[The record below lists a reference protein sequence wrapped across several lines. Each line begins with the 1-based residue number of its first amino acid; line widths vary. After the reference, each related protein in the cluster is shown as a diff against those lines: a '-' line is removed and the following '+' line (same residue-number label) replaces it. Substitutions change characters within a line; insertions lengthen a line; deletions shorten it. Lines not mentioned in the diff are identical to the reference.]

1 MKTYTIK
8 KGSNYCREWWRKR
21 LLWKPRG
28 MVAKVKF
35 NGSAIYESEFDGWQK
50 IAGFSLGNHHD
61 NSFRFVWRVVNG
73 FFQIGAYQYVG
84 GVRQEARMCYS
95 QKLIERKLS
104 SRCSTA
110 TFSED
115 RSFYDFP
122 YDFTYD
128 FELKINLWESNGL
141 VRYQVNDEHPVFFT
155 RPKTH
160 PFPSIGYALQPY
172 YEQPKETPTTAP
184 HDIIFEMEVKYY

>member
-35 NGSAIYESEFDGWQK
+35 NGSAIYESGFDGWQK
-50 IAGFSLGNHHD
+50 IVGFSLGNHHD

-73 FFQIGAYQYVG
+73 YFQIGAYQYVG
-84 GVRQEARMCYS
+84 GIRQEARVCYS
-95 QKLIERKLS
+95 WKLYYRAPI
-104 SRCSTA
+104 T
-110 TFSED
+110 TFHSAF
-115 RSFYDFP
+115 RDFV
-122 YDFTYD
+122 
-128 FELKINLWESNGL
+128 FELKINLWEQDGL

-155 RPKTH
+155 RPNNH

-184 HDIIFEMEVKYY
+184 HDITFEMEVKFY